1 MGVVAFGSGL
11 QLGQRVAARTMPKG
25 CCCWNQ
31 AEILLL
37 ELGCSPAVGIGSG
50 CYWNWAG
57 STRARC
63 VQLKMG

>member
-37 ELGCSPAVGIGSG
+37 ELGCT
-50 CYWNWAG
+50 CCWNWVG
-57 STRARC
+57 
-63 VQLKMG
+63 LLLELGWKH